1 MSDTR
6 APDRRRAVEDS
17 LSHEHRRTR
26 VLRLLEREGLDA
38 VVAVGPDYA
47 TWLGGYHRY
56 AAGTSATVVGAA
68 GQFDLMVSV
77 EEGALAE
84 EGSDATRIYTFGD
97 PGFGMVLDVMPWLAD
112 ALSRLELVH
121 RSTRIGIA
129 GLTLSVLLGSVV
141 TKAVPVDAQLGS
153 LMTVKDRDEV
163 EKIARSYGLCLEAQA
178 AVARGVSEGASEVE
192 LFTSA
197 HASAQLAA
205 GEPVEFLADLL
216 AGTASAKV
224 SGPVAVAGHRRPAAG
239 EPVLADILVRA
250 AGYWAD
256 TCRTHVRGDNDEL
269 EVLHVELR
277 SVLDAS
283 VDELRPGVRA
293 STIFRTMESRIHDL
307 FPDSV
312 SLPHHGGH
320 GLGLEPVAS
329 PNLSPRDD
337 TMLEAGMVLAVEP
350 GVYFPGRFG
359 MRLENEYLVTPDGGI
374 ELHAALATLSE
385 GADS

>member
-1 MSDTR
+1 MNDTG
-6 APDRRRAVEDS
+6 APNRRRAVEAS

-26 VLRLLEREGLDA
+26 VLRLLERERLDA

-68 GQFDLMVSV
+68 GQFELVVSV
-77 EEGALAE
+77 EEGALADK
-84 EGSDATRIYTFGD
+84 GSDATRIHTYGD
-97 PGFGMVLDVMPWLAD
+97 PGFGLELDVMPRLTE
-112 ALSRLELVH
+112 ALSGLELVR
-121 RSTRIGIA
+121 RSMRLGIA
-129 GLTLSVLLGSVV
+129 GMTPSVLLGS
-141 TKAVPVDAQLGS
+141 AGAEGVPVDAQLGS
-153 LMTVKDRDEV
+153 LMAIKDRDEV
-163 EKIARSYGLCLEAQA
+163 EKIARSYGLCLEAQS

-216 AGTASAKV
+216 AGTASAQV
-224 SGPVAVAGHRRPAAG
+224 SGPVAVAGRRRPAAG

-250 AGYWAD
+250 AGYWGD
-256 TCRTHVRGDNDEL
+256 TCRTHVRGDNDKL
-269 EVLHVELR
+269 EVLHEELR
-277 SVLDAS
+277 SALDAS
-283 VDELRPGVRA
+283 VDDLRPGVRA
-293 STIFRTMESRIHDL
+293 SAVFRTMETRIHDL
-307 FPDSV
+307 FPGSV
-312 SLPHHGGH
+312 RLPHHGGH

-350 GVYFPGRFG
+350 GAYFPGQFG

-374 ELHAALATLSE
+374 ELHAALASLSE